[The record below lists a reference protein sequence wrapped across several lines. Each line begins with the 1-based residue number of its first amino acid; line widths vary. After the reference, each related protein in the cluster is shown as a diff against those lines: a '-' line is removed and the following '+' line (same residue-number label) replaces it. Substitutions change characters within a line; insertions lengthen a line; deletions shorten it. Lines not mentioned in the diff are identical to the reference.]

1 MKKLKNQRGI
11 TLVELL
17 IGALMSII
25 IVSAVLGFYIT
36 QHDHWLVQEEV
47 SDMQQNGRAVL
58 EELTRFIRKAGYGM
72 AGQTAFRITGDTL
85 TIFVKETGKV
95 DTTQFYVD
103 VTDAAHPNLMKK
115 VNTQAAQLFAEN
127 IESIQF
133 VQAGTMIRVNLTA
146 RENTKDDTY
155 VGDKYRRRTLE
166 SRIKIRNL

>member
-1 MKKLKNQRGI
+1 MKALKNQKGI
-11 TLVELL
+11 TLIELL
-17 IGALMSII
+17 IGALMSLI
-25 IVSAVLGFYIT
+25 IVSAVLGFYVT

-58 EELTRFIRKAGYGM
+58 EELTRFVRKAGYGM

-103 VTDAAHPNLMKK
+103 VSNATHPNLMKK

-155 VGDKYRRRTLE
+155 IGDKYRRRVLE